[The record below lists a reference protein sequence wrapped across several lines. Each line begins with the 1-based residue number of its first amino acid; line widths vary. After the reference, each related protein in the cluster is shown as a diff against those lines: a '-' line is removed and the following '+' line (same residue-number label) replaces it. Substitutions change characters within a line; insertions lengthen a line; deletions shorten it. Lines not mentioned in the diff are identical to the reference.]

1 MVYNNGRTLSLQYDN
16 RMRPTQWK
24 IPGVMEWNYAYT
36 HFGENTGRVT
46 YAQNIT
52 DPTLDRSYNYDHVG
66 RLQSAYTGSSA
77 RAHVG
82 IGSNWLSDG
91 PYAQENNVYDVWGNT
106 LSRTGWGGMNPQY
119 SASYTNNKMNGMTYD
134 NSGNLTDAGGGWMFT
149 YDATGQ
155 QTTSAMNNVQ
165 MFYDGDRLRGK
176 KSENGIVT
184 YYLRS
189 SVLGGQ
195 VVAELNSGGGWMRG
209 YVYLGGEILAV
220 QQNVAVSWM
229 HQDPVAKSK
238 RVTDGSGTVVST
250 IELDPWGGE
259 TNRSSNEAFQ
269 PRHFTTYEQDSIGSH
284 DAMHRRYNRW
294 WARFEQPD
302 PYGGSYELTNPQ
314 SFNRYSYVQNDPVN
328 FVDPTGLDPDDPND
342 PPPTTHTDPATGL
355 PTSVPGVNAGV
366 VTIGIG
372 GGLGIGTGSGLGI
385 IDQFEVDTGTR
396 GVIEGE
402 GPQNTE
408 EPFLTRALKEAT
420 RLLQENA
427 DCANLFGGQQKA
439 MKKLRELKFI
449 SGTVNKGDIAKID
462 GNKVTVDSGRF
473 SEAGATLGFA
483 SNIRES
489 TSVGGY
495 PRTTFTPGTA
505 KITGT
510 TFGAFVVL
518 HELGHRAK
526 IFGKYDQD
534 AGNELARSANNEVIR
549 AGCFSELAPY

>member
-1 MVYNNGRTLSLQYDN
+1 
-16 RMRPTQWK
+16 
-24 IPGVMEWNYAYT
+24 
-36 HFGENTGRVT
+36 
-46 YAQNIT
+46 
-52 DPTLDRSYNYDHVG
+52 
-66 RLQSAYTGSSA
+66 
-77 RAHVG
+77 
-82 IGSNWLSDG
+82 
-91 PYAQENNVYDVWGNT
+91 
-106 LSRTGWGGMNPQY
+106 MN
-119 SASYTNNKMNGMTYD
+119 
-134 NSGNLTDAGGGWMFT
+134 
-149 YDATGQ
+149 
-155 QTTSAMNNVQ
+155 
-165 MFYDGDRLRGK
+165 
-176 KSENGIVT
+176 
-184 YYLRS
+184 
-189 SVLGGQ
+189 
-195 VVAELNSGGGWMRG
+195 
-209 YVYLGGEILAV
+209 
-220 QQNVAVSWM
+220 
-229 HQDPVAKSK
+229 
-238 RVTDGSGTVVST
+238 
-250 IELDPWGGE
+250 
-259 TNRSSNEAFQ
+259 
-269 PRHFTTYEQDSIGSH
+269 
-284 DAMHRRYNRW
+284 RRYNRW

-366 VTIGIG
+366 VTIEIG